1 MELSKAG
8 SRRRQSGVSS
18 CFSTHSTHF
27 DNIHMANMAA
37 ASTSSS
43 DAMAGAASW
52 PPSLKA
58 FVSQTFAA
66 VSARHSVSG
75 WTSELMGVI
84 HQQCTDANRDK
95 VEAELK
101 KVNDFL
107 ILLFC
112 QADSAFVGYSA
123 SSMHS
128 RIRRCGLQT
137 GRLCNWMREYML
149 IRVHLEYPKLIMPQT

>member
-1 MELSKAG
+1 
-8 SRRRQSGVSS
+8 
-18 CFSTHSTHF
+18 
-27 DNIHMANMAA
+27 
-37 ASTSSS
+37 
-43 DAMAGAASW
+43 
-52 PPSLKA
+52 
-58 FVSQTFAA
+58 
-66 VSARHSVSG
+66 
-75 WTSELMGVI
+75 MGVI